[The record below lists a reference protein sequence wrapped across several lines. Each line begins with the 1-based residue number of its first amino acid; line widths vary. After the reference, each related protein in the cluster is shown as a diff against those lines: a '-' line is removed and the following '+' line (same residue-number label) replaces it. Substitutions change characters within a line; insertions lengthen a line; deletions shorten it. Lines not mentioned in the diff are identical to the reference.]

1 MKLKSIKII
10 LIIYLLIPISGQS
23 NHDINI
29 YDGFETTSLNKI
41 WDTKKIIP
49 GSVEIQSSIVRS
61 GKSAAKITLRAGDQ
75 IDKEKGTI
83 LERTELLEKRI
94 LWAYEDLYYSYSF
107 SLFIPQD
114 FPIVWNRLVI
124 AQWKQVCPIENCYP
138 DNPVIAIRY
147 ISGELLITHKVSQQ
161 KKILYRTK
169 EDIRNKWLDFKAKI
183 RFSQKKDGEIKIW
196 LNNELIVNYN
206 GINAYPEKGGYPK
219 RNHFKFKMG
228 LYRDQMKESMT
239 IYIDEYSKQLLSTNE
254 KLK

>member
-1 MKLKSIKII
+1 MKSIKII

-41 WDTKKIIP
+41 WDTKKLIP

-114 FPIVWNRLVI
+114 FPIVRNRLVI
-124 AQWKQVCPIENCYP
+124 AQWKQVCPIENCDP

-147 ISGELLITHKVSQQ
+147 ITGELLITHKVSQQ
-161 KKILYRTK
+161 KKVLYRTK

-196 LNNELIVNYN
+196 LNNEFIVNYN

-239 IYIDEYSKQLLSTNE
+239 IYIDEFSKQLLSTNE